1 GFSCPPSP
9 WYARRTRRGRS
20 VFIDSYHVNS
30 HIHYNFRSL
39 VSVGTQQFF
48 GTSVN
53 RLVHHLQASTIFC
66 NERHMISLNKFF
78 YPTFEI
84 DWCRTR
90 IRNVTLQR
98 IITTRPEARRDLNT
112 ITKHTQEAKRLL
124 SEAGTTFEGY
134 TFWESVVVFPLIAV
148 LCIVLILVL
157 SIIFFGRREGQQW
170 RDYKTAK
177 EQLEEYVSVRQ
188 SQRHLRELSV
198 QRQLLLMTRSRHQS
212 SRCGIHSFLQPK
224 NKSLRRRN
232 NTSEWLTKCNSKFDE
247 NNVGKQTVAEAA
259 LQCGSSLH
267 LYRNPLESEIEEENE
282 NDSLIE
288 KI

>member
-1 GFSCPPSP
+1 
-9 WYARRTRRGRS
+9 
-20 VFIDSYHVNS
+20 
-30 HIHYNFRSL
+30 
-39 VSVGTQQFF
+39 
-48 GTSVN
+48 
-53 RLVHHLQASTIFC
+53 
-66 NERHMISLNKFF
+66 MISLNKFF

-112 ITKHTQEAKRLL
+112 ITKQRQVHLARFH
-124 SEAGTTFEGY
+124 SSSGGGTTSEGY

-232 NTSEWLTKCNSKFDE
+232 NTSEWFTKCNSKFDE
-247 NNVGKQTVAEAA
+247 TNGQALHEGEIAIALSTSEPTPVGKQTVAEAA

-288 KI
+288 KV